1 MNITDYPIDS
11 EHYRSTTT
19 QDERIRFLI
28 LHYTA
33 ENFSQSMANLAG
45 DTATVSVHY
54 VIPDPDEVT
63 YLQAGFSGNRIFA
76 LVDEGRRAWHAGVSQ
91 WQGRT
96 NLNDT
101 SIGIEIVNQASGNTD
116 GAMTF
121 PPFSEQQVQM
131 TIALCKDIL
140 SRHPTITARQVLA
153 HADIAWARR
162 RDPGPAFPWQRLY
175 EAGIG
180 AWPDAADVTAF
191 TQRFEREGLP
201 SGDDMK
207 TSFSRYGYS
216 VPNGLSSSDYT
227 MLVVCFQMHF
237 RPARYDGRVDIET
250 AAILYALLKKYVG

>member
-1 MNITDYPIDS
+1 
-11 EHYRSTTT
+11 
-19 QDERIRFLI
+19 
-28 LHYTA
+28 
-33 ENFSQSMANLAG
+33 
-45 DTATVSVHY
+45 
-54 VIPDPDEVT
+54 
-63 YLQAGFSGNRIFA
+63 
-76 LVDEGRRAWHAGVSQ
+76 
-91 WQGRT
+91 
-96 NLNDT
+96 
-101 SIGIEIVNQASGNTD
+101 
-116 GAMTF
+116 MTF
-121 PPFSEQQVQM
+121 TPFSEQQIQM
-131 TIALCKDIL
+131 TIALCKDVL

-180 AWPDAADVTAF
+180 TWPDAADVTAF

-201 SGDDMK
+201 SDDDMK

-250 AAILYALLKKYVG
+250 AAILYALLMKYVG